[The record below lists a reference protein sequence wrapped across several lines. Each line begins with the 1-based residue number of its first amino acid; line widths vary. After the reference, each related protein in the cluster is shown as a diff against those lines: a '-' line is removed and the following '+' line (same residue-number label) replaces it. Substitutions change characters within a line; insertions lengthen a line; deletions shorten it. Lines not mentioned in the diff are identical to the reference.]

1 MKKRILLSSLFML
14 FCFLQTMAQQRTI
27 TGTVITSDG
36 TPLTGASI
44 VVVGQKTGETTGPDG
59 TFSIKVP
66 ESAKT
71 LRVSYV
77 GYESQDISIAGQSNI
92 NVALKSSATNLNEI
106 VVTGYTS
113 ERKKDITGAVSV
125 VNVDQMQKMPAGTG
139 EAALQGRASG
149 VNIITSG
156 QPGANSD
163 IRIRGITGFGSNQ
176 PLVIIDGVRGDL
188 TDIDVNDIA
197 SIQVL
202 KDASAAIYGV
212 AGSNGVII
220 ITTKKGKSG
229 KAKITYNGYYGT
241 TTRGKGW
248 DMATPQQE
256 ANAIWQQQINSNPA
270 GYIPTSKQYG
280 TGATPVVPDYIQTYA
295 DPTPGAHKPYGY
307 TLCNCAAD
315 SIVDPR
321 FYNINTAQ
329 ITKANKAGTN
339 WYNQITRNAPTQS
352 HDISISAGSDK
363 SSYYVDMG
371 YLNQQG
377 ILKYQYLERYS
388 LRANT
393 QFNVNNHIRIGENA
407 YLFYKKNPKQS
418 NQQEGSPF
426 SMGFREDPIIPVYD
440 IMGNFAGTKSQDLGN
455 ARNVYADIY
464 RSKNNMGNNWQVQ
477 GNVFADVDFLKNFTA
492 HTSFGGSLSNNHY
505 YYFNYVAY
513 ENAEGNTGSNSFH
526 EGSSYDDNWTWTN
539 TLQYNKLFGEHSV
552 NVLVGA
558 EAVSYYGR
566 GIQADRGP
574 YFSENPNYWIINA
587 GPTAGANNSG
597 YAYQSSLWSQF
608 AQLKYAYKDRYLL
621 SATIR
626 RDQSSVFLDSVRT
639 GYFPAISAA
648 WRISQENFF
657 KPITFV
663 NDLKIRYSWGKMG
676 NTQNVGATNPYNL
689 YSTNAGRSYYDL
701 QGNSTTPL
709 VGYYKSNLGNPNT
722 SWEGDIISNVGIDA
736 SILNN
741 KIDLTVDW
749 YKKKISGLLFG
760 ATGYQYDRIF
770 TGDAG
775 LPNINVGD
783 MQNTGIDG
791 SITYHG
797 SVAKDFKFD
806 ITGTF
811 TSYNNKIVKIPGA
824 DYFPGPTIRNVVVQR
839 NQVGH
844 AVGEFYG
851 YQVIGLFQSADDVSK
866 SPTQADA
873 APGFFKYKDVNGDGK
888 IDANDR
894 TFIGNP
900 NPKFTYGLNISFSYK
915 NFDFSTFFFGSYGN
929 DIFNNTLYFTDFPD
943 FFKGAI
949 RKEVA
954 LNSWT
959 PTNTNTSIPKLS
971 TTGGFSTDGVVN
983 SYFLSKGSYLKNKQ
997 LQIGYTLP
1005 ASLLSKYGIDR
1016 LRVYVQSTNMF
1027 TITKYKGLD
1036 PELQSASSNN
1046 GGGQGGYYLGY
1057 GIDQGNYP
1065 HTPAYIIG
1073 VNLNF

>member
-27 TGTVITSDG
+27 TGTVITNDG
-36 TPLTGASI
+36 TPLTGASV

-59 TFSIKVP
+59 TFSIKVSA
-66 ESAKT
+66 SAKT

-156 QPGANSD
+156 QPGGNSD

-188 TDIDVNDIA
+188 TDINVNDIA

-220 ITTKKGKSG
+220 ITTKKGKTG

-248 DMATPQQE
+248 DMATPQEE
-256 ANAIWQQQINSNPA
+256 ANAIWLQQQNSGIANPS
-270 GYIPTSKQYG
+270 SKQYG
-280 TGATPVVPDYIQTYA
+280 SGATPVVPDYIT
-295 DPTPGAHKPYGY
+295 PTGY
-307 TLCNCAAD
+307 TVCNCPGD
-315 SIVDPR
+315 SV
-321 FYNINTAQ
+321 INPALYDLNTYQ

-339 WYNQITRNAPTQS
+339 WYDEITRNAPTQS
-352 HDISISAGSDK
+352 HNISVAAGSDK
-363 SSYYVDMG
+363 SSYYVDFG

-377 ILKYQYLERYS
+377 IAKYTYLERYS

-393 QFNVNNHIRIGENA
+393 QFNVNDHIRIGENA
-407 YLFYKKNPKQS
+407 YLFYKKNPQVN

-455 ARNVYADIY
+455 AQNVFANLY
-464 RSKNNMGNNWQVQ
+464 RSKDNVGNNWQTQ

-492 HTSFGGSLSNNHY
+492 HTSFGGSISNNHY

-574 YFSENPNYWIINA
+574 YFSENPNFWIIDA
-587 GPTAGANNSG
+587 GPTAGAANSG

-608 AQLKYAYKDRYLL
+608 AQLKYAYKDRYLV
-621 SATIR
+621 SATLR

-639 GYFPAISAA
+639 GYFPAVSAA

-689 YSTNAGRSYYDL
+689 YNSNAGRSYYDL

-709 VGYYKSNLGNPNT
+709 IGYYKSNIGNPTT

-741 KIDLTVDW
+741 KIDFTVDW
-749 YKKKISGLLFG
+749 YKKKISGLLFTASG
-760 ATGYQYDRIF
+760 VQYDQIF
-770 TGDAG
+770 TGDAN
-775 LPNINVGD
+775 LPQVNIGD
-783 MQNTGIDG
+783 MQNTGIDANV
-791 SITYHG
+791 TYHG
-797 SVAKDFKFD
+797 TVGKEFKFD
-806 ITGTF
+806 VTGTF
-811 TSYNNKIVKIPGA
+811 TSYNNKLVSIPGLP
-824 DYFPGPTIRNVVVQR
+824 YFNGPTIRNVVVQR
-839 NQVGH
+839 NEVGH
-844 AVGEFYG
+844 SVGEFYG

-866 SPTQADA
+866 SPTQSDA

-900 NPKFTYGLNISFSYK
+900 NPDFTYGLNISFSYK
-915 NFDFSTFFFGSYGN
+915 NFDFSTFFFGSHGN
-929 DIFNNTLYFTDFPD
+929 DIFNNTLFFTDFPD

-971 TTGGFSTDGVVN
+971 TTGGFSTDGVTN
-983 SYFLSKGSYLKNKQ
+983 SYFISKGSYMKNKQ
-997 LQIGYTLP
+997 MQIGYTLP
-1005 ASLLSKYGIDR
+1005 ESLLSKYGIDR
-1016 LRVYVQSTNMF
+1016 LRVYVQATNMF

-1036 PELQSASSNN
+1036 PELQSDSGNN
-1046 GGGQGGYYLGY
+1046 GGSAGGYYLGY

-1065 HTPAYIIG
+1065 HTPAYLFG